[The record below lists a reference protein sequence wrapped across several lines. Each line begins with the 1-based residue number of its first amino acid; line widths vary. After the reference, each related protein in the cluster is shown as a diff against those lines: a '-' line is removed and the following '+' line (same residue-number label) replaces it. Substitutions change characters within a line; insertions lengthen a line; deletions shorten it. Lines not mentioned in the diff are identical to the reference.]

1 MDVGIAM
8 GAPTA
13 VIVTVLTIVP
23 FVTTVAVVTIV
34 TTVAVV
40 TIVIRVN
47 ILSIVAIVMPVA
59 IVNPVIRVNIVNLAK
74 DAMVVKS
81 LKNFKIVVLCKK
93 TDSKANQ
100 LYNKP
105 SPFVGL
111 LCREISNNTLTC
123 G

>member
-1 MDVGIAM
+1 MKSKTKLIMHVGIAM
-8 GAPTA
+8 GAQLA
-13 VIVTVLTIVP
+13 VIVTILTIV
-23 FVTTVAVVTIV
+23 TIV
-34 TTVAVV
+34 MNVAIV

-47 ILSIVAIVMPVA
+47 IVA
-59 IVNPVIRVNIVNLAK
+59 LAK

-81 LKNFKIVVLCKK
+81 LKIFTIVVLCED

-111 LCREISNNTLTC
+111 LCRRISNNTLTKA
-123 G
+123 